1 MVPAL
6 VYSCFYLCLGSCA
19 PYYQPRVEEK
29 SYFLFGVLC
38 GMALYNHNIVHLP
51 FPLALFKKM
60 VGVKPSLEDLR
71 EFDPV
76 VGGYVLYFRMY
87 ILALNWYPL
96 EMD

>member
-1 MVPAL
+1 MGHLPLLPAQ
-6 VYSCFYLCLGSCA
+6 SGG
-19 PYYQPRVEEK
+19 EE
-29 SYFLFGVLC
+29 LLPVFGVLC
-38 GMALYNHNIVHLP
+38 DMALYNHNIVHLP